1 METDK
6 PPAHLAGDFALLL
19 TITFFTTFGSS
30 MVAASPVP
38 FLLKELAGPTSTF
51 EWLIG
56 VLTSITSV
64 AVITGNFAGG
74 FLADRIGRKTVIVL
88 GSGAMIPSLLAYTV
102 VPTANLAVTLY
113 FVQMFAISLFQ
124 PALTALVADVSK
136 TSTRGNAF
144 GRFYLFSIGS
154 GVPAYALGGYLADI
168 FGLRFPFII
177 AALAVVVGL
186 FASFGLS
193 GISSLANYTDE
204 VGKQVEDE
212 TSVMPYATVLVV
224 FGTLGLL
231 TGVATG
237 MLLPLNRLYPIEQ
250 LHVDA
255 TELGLI
261 FSLGSAL
268 VTALVQIPGGKL
280 TDKFGRK
287 PLMLFSLLGTPFV
300 VALAYT
306 NSVFAF
312 ILVSAGL
319 VAFGN
324 IAAPAYS
331 AWQMELVSCS
341 RRATASGIINAIT
354 GIGMFFS
361 PFISVWLYQ
370 TQPNVAIAFIASAVP
385 WVLMIPPILK
395 LKETKTRGPKASPL

>member
-1 METDK
+1 MRR
-6 PPAHLAGDFALLL
+6 DFVLLL

-30 MVAASPVP
+30 MVSASPVP
-38 FLLKELAGPTSTF
+38 FLVKQLSGTKTTF
-51 EWLIG
+51 EVLIG

-88 GSGAMIPSLLAYTV
+88 GSGALIPSLLAFTI
-102 VPTANLAVTLY
+102 VPSATLAVTLY
-113 FVQMFAISLFQ
+113 FAQMFSLSLFQ

-136 TSTRGNAF
+136 TSSRGKAF

-154 GVPAYALGGYLADI
+154 GVPAYTLGGYLADSV
-168 FGLRFPFII
+168 GLRFPFMVG
-177 AALAVVVGL
+177 ALAVLVGL

-193 GISSLANYTDE
+193 GISSQAEFTND

-212 TSVMPYATVLVV
+212 PPVMPYKTVLMV

-237 MLLPLNRLYPIEQ
+237 MLLPLNRLYPIEV

-255 TELGLI
+255 TELGLV

-268 VTALVQIPGGKL
+268 VTALVQIPGGRL
-280 TDKFGRK
+280 TDKYGRK
-287 PLMLFSLLGTPFV
+287 PIMLFSLLGTPFV
-300 VALAYT
+300 IALAFT
-306 NSVFAF
+306 NSLLAF

-324 IAAPAYS
+324 ISAPAYS

-341 RRATASGIINAIT
+341 KRAAASGLINAIT
-354 GIGMFFS
+354 GVGMFFS

-370 TQPNVAIAFIASAVP
+370 SQLSVAIAFIASAVP

-395 LKETKTRGPKASPL
+395 LKETKT

>member
-1 METDK
+1 MRR
-6 PPAHLAGDFALLL
+6 DFVLLL

-30 MVAASPVP
+30 MVSASPVP
-38 FLLKELAGPTSTF
+38 FLLKQLSGTKSTF
-51 EWLIG
+51 EVLIG

-64 AVITGNFAGG
+64 AVIAGNFAGG
-74 FLADRIGRKTVIVL
+74 FVADRIGRKTVIIL
-88 GSGAMIPSLLAYTV
+88 GSGALIPSLLAFTI
-102 VPTANLAVTLY
+102 VPTATLAVTLY
-113 FVQMFAISLFQ
+113 FAQMFSLSLFQ

-136 TSTRGNAF
+136 TSSRGKAF

-154 GVPAYALGGYLADI
+154 GVPAFTLGGYLSDTVY
-168 FGLRFPFII
+168 LRFPFIV
-177 AALAVVVGL
+177 AALAVLVGL

-193 GISSLANYTDE
+193 GISSQAEFNSDI
-204 VGKQVEDE
+204 GMRVEDE
-212 TSVMPYATVLVV
+212 PPVMPFTTVMVV

-237 MLLPLNRLYPIEQ
+237 MLLPLNRLYPIEV
-250 LHVDA
+250 LHLDA

-268 VTALVQIPGGKL
+268 VTALVQIPGGRL

-287 PLMLFSLLGTPFV
+287 PLMLFSLLGAPFV

-306 NSVFAF
+306 NSLLAF

-324 IAAPAYS
+324 ISAPAYS

-341 RRATASGIINAIT
+341 RRAAASGLINAVT
-354 GIGMFFS
+354 GVGMFFG

-370 TQPNVAIAFIASAVP
+370 SQPNVAISFVASAIP

-395 LKETKTRGPKASPL
+395 LKETKT